1 MKIPQ
6 LKVINLIV
14 LAVAIISVISC
25 SKDTDLLADY
35 VATDF
40 QEARLSGNLFF
51 NDTYI
56 VSGAE
61 TTILDVLEND
71 VISNPDKVKIIN
83 ATQPENGTVVING
96 DGTVTFTPTGT
107 DGCDT
112 SVAATLT
119 GLPAESVVGWH
130 VHEFGDI
137 SAADGSATGGH
148 YNPGRV
154 LHALPPAAVRHAGDL
169 GNLLPASVAGV
180 AVVRA
185 QFSAALTTRAAVGR
199 GLIIHALRDDGGQP
213 TGNAGA
219 RLAQCVLGVAAPPP
233 APPAPPPPAAML
245 PVVVSPTTG
254 GGGWYEAWLASLADF
269 MGDRRGSA

>member
-1 MKIPQ
+1 MRLLPTLTALTAI
-6 LKVINLIV
+6 
-14 LAVAIISVISC
+14 AVAAAAAVAAPAAAQAPRLGARTWCTRSPTLTCTLTPTAGSSV
-25 SKDTDLLADY
+25 
-35 VATDF
+35 
-40 QEARLSGNLFF
+40 R
-51 NDTYI
+51 
-56 VSGAE
+56 
-61 TTILDVLEND
+61 
-71 VISNPDKVKIIN
+71 
-83 ATQPENGTVVING
+83 
-96 DGTVTFTPTGT
+96 GTVTLTPALRRFRCGT
-107 DGCDT
+107 LL
-112 SVAATLT
+112 AANVT
-119 GLPAESVVGWH
+119 GLAARSVHGWH
-130 VHEFGDI
+130 VHEFGDV
-137 SAADGSATGGH
+137 SRADGKATGGH
-148 YNPGRV
+148 FNPRGV
-154 LHALPPAAVRHAGDL
+154 DHALPATRRRHAGDL